1 MDDRPRMTSSLYDY
15 TDKSVPHAGTAAIAY
30 GVIALA
36 SALLEWLQFFLYH
49 RPSGSGSL
57 DHSWLS
63 QQWLEHTPARIAVA
77 LFVGVLIAAISGILA
92 FGIFRRSKIAIVLML
107 LLLIVPQ
114 LYTWFIVHS
123 ISGSLVSI
131 VVAAFLAR
139 GAARIFERPD
149 EDHVSHAPKA

>member
-1 MDDRPRMTSSLYDY
+1 MTSSLYDY
-15 TDKSVPHAGTAAIAY
+15 SDKSVSHAGVAAIVY
-30 GVIALA
+30 GVVALA

-49 RPSGSGSL
+49 RPSGSDLL

-63 QQWLEHTPARIAVA
+63 QQWLEHTPARTAVA
-77 LFVGVLIAAISGILA
+77 LVAGVFIAAVSGILA

-107 LLLIVPQ
+107 LLVIFLQV
-114 LYTWFIVHS
+114 YTWFIVHS

-139 GAARIFERPD
+139 GAARTFERSEGGP
-149 EDHVSHAPKA
+149 VSDPPKV

>member
-1 MDDRPRMTSSLYDY
+1 MDDPPRMTSSLYDY
-15 TDKSVPHAGTAAIAY
+15 SDKSVRHAGIAAIVY

-49 RPSGSGSL
+49 RPSGNDLL

-63 QQWLEHTPARIAVA
+63 QQWLEHTPARTAVA
-77 LFVGVLIAAISGILA
+77 LAAGVLIAAVSGILA

-107 LLLIVPQ
+107 VLVIVLQ
-114 LYTWFIVHS
+114 LHTWVIVHS

-131 VVAAFLAR
+131 IVAAFLAR
-139 GAARIFERPD
+139 GAARIFERPN
-149 EDHVSHAPKA
+149 EDHVSRAPKV

>member
-1 MDDRPRMTSSLYDY
+1 MDDRPQMTSSLFDY
-15 TDKSVPHAGTAAIAY
+15 SDKSVNHAGVAAIVY
-30 GVIALA
+30 GVVALA

-49 RPSGSGSL
+49 RPSGSDLL
-57 DHSWLS
+57 DPSWPS
-63 QQWLEHTPARIAVA
+63 QQWLEHTPARTAVA
-77 LFVGVLIAAISGILA
+77 LVAGVFIAAVSGILA

-107 LLLIVPQ
+107 LLVIFLQ

-139 GAARIFERPD
+139 GAARTFERSD
-149 EDHVSHAPKA
+149 EGPVSDPPKV